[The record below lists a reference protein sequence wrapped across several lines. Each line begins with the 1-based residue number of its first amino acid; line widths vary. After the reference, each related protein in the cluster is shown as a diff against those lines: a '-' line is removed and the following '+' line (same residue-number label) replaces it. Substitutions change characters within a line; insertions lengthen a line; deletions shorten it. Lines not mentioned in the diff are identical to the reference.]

1 MQSFSRPIL
10 RLAFIGLVV
19 FVSGCTVNSDI
30 MFKTPVGYEFDTLVD
45 TTTKLFRIQPNDAV
59 EFRLFANDGY
69 KMIDMVSESANRDL
83 QMMNRMAFVYNVE
96 YDGKAKLP
104 LVGRIHLAGLEMREA
119 EAMLE
124 EIYSEYYVR
133 PFVQVEIMNRRVVV
147 FTGQAGSAK
156 SVLLDNNNTTL
167 MEVLANAGGLSR
179 RGKAKNVKLFRLDPA
194 GGTRKV
200 YSFDLSTIEGLK
212 HADVVMEGDDI
223 VYVQPNADLARE
235 ILSDL
240 TPLITLLTTTLL
252 VIGIAKGF
260 N

>member
-1 MQSFSRPIL
+1 MQSIFRPIV
-10 RLAFIGLVV
+10 RLAFIGLVALM
-19 FVSGCTVNSDI
+19 SGCTVNSDI
-30 MFKTPVGYEFDTLVD
+30 MFKTPVGFEFDILSD

-69 KMIDMVSESANRDL
+69 KMIDLVSDNANRDL
-83 QMMNRMAFVYNVE
+83 MMINRMTFVYNVE

-104 LVGRIHLAGLEMREA
+104 LVGRTHLAGLEMREA

-124 EIYSEYYVR
+124 EIYSEFYVR
-133 PFVQVEIMNRRVVV
+133 PFVQVQIVNRRVVV
-147 FTGQAGSAK
+147 FTGQSGSAK
-156 SVLLDNNNTTL
+156 TVSLDNNNTTL

-194 GGTRKV
+194 GGRKV

-212 HADVVMEGDDI
+212 YADIVMEGDDI
-223 VYVQPNADLARE
+223 VYVQPNAELARE

-252 VIGIAKGF
+252 VLGIVRGF
-260 N
+260 NN